1 MYAKEGVKGYH
12 APGEVLYKDNFKTV
26 YYLTRRHRV
35 DVSPSGALLA
45 KLLDILLSTDSP
57 NEAQVG
63 QLCDAL
69 NDRAIKPAEWPSILA
84 TCPRVVGF
92 RHSSNDALFE
102 KFTGHFANA
111 KKERL
116 IRWSSEDSVPS
127 SGAPIGPNLKRFLRD
142 CENKYTCCVPA
153 QGHFY
158 TGARYIF
165 RTSKKPLTQFG
176 FATNVECIAHSIVL
190 DPREPADDGTGSEW
204 RLKYLPTAIIVRPMG
219 VDVPA
224 LACEGV
230 PDGCLVV
237 EPMQTRSFQA
247 KGFRVVRKGFPL
259 GNGDAVTDYYAQG
272 LTFIGPWL
280 ANLSQPPE
288 FGLRR
293 SGIVVIV
300 SRYSTLHQLR
310 LVQPLYGAND
320 RLAVIKRWTKML
332 QLPAELRTEI
342 LWLCGLANKTR
353 AANSRPA

>member
-1 MYAKEGVKGYH
+1 M
-12 APGEVLYKDNFKTV
+12 
-26 YYLTRRHRV
+26 
-35 DVSPSGALLA
+35 
-45 KLLDILLSTDSP
+45 
-57 NEAQVG
+57 
-63 QLCDAL
+63 
-69 NDRAIKPAEWPSILA
+69 
-84 TCPRVVGF
+84 
-92 RHSSNDALFE
+92 
-102 KFTGHFANA
+102 
-111 KKERL
+111 
-116 IRWSSEDSVPS
+116 PS

-165 RTSKKPLTQFG
+165 REPKKSLTQFG

-204 RLKYLPTAIIVRPMG
+204 RLIYLPTAIIVRPMG

-342 LWLCGLANKTR
+342 LRLRGLANETR
-353 AANSRPA
+353 AANSRPT